1 MELNSLLPLSLV
13 LSLVSF
19 SLIGR
24 WYVMPWLRSVPQVQ
38 ALTPLLLLHSF
49 RHLGMAF
56 LLPGVTATA
65 LDVRFANPAAYGDL
79 LATLLALLALLAL
92 RLRWTLAM
100 PLVRIFNIVGSVDLL
115 NALWQGSQHVS
126 PGDFGAMYFIPAIV
140 VPALLV
146 THYLI
151 YRLLLFPSSTIV
163 GGLRQS

>member
-1 MELNSLLPLSLV
+1 MARNLLLPLSIV

-24 WYVMPWLRSVPQVQ
+24 WYVMPWLRSVPRVQ

-79 LATLLALLALLAL
+79 IAALLALLAL
-92 RLRWTLAM
+92 VALRLRWRLAI
-100 PLVRIFNIVGSVDLL
+100 PLIRIFNVVGSVDLL
-115 NALWQGSQHVS
+115 NALWQGFQHVS
-126 PGDFGAMYFIPAIV
+126 PGQLGAMYVFPAVV

-151 YRLLLFPSSTIV
+151 YRLLLLPS
-163 GGLRQS
+163 QAE

>member
-1 MELNSLLPLSLV
+1 MELNPVLPLNIV

-24 WYVMPWLRSVPQVQ
+24 WYVMPWLRSVPRMQ

-49 RHLGMAF
+49 RHIGMAF

-79 LATLLALLALLAL
+79 LAALLAFVALLAL
-92 RLRWTLAM
+92 RLQWRLAI

-115 NALWQGSQHVS
+115 NALWQGFQHV
-126 PGDFGAMYFIPAIV
+126 PAGNLGATYFIPAVV

-146 THYLI
+146 THYMI
-151 YRLLLFPSSTIV
+151 YRLLLPPS
-163 GGLRQS
+163 QAA

>member
-1 MELNSLLPLSLV
+1 MDLNSLLPLNIL

-24 WYVMPWLRSVPQVQ
+24 WYVMPWLRSVPRVQ

-49 RHLGMAF
+49 RHIGMAF
-56 LLPGVTATA
+56 LLSGVTATA

-79 LATLLALLALLAL
+79 LAALLAFVALLAL
-92 RLRWTLAM
+92 RLQWTLAI

-115 NALWQGSQHVS
+115 NALWQGFQHVS
-126 PGDFGAMYFIPAIV
+126 AGNLGATYFIPAVV

-146 THYLI
+146 THYMI
-151 YRLLLFPSSTIV
+151 YRLLLLPS
-163 GGLRQS
+163 QAD

>member
-1 MELNSLLPLSLV
+1 MEPNHLLPLSIV

-24 WYVMPWLRSVPQVQ
+24 WYVMPWLRSVPRVQ

-79 LATLLALLALLAL
+79 LAALLALLALLTL
-92 RLRWTLAM
+92 RLQWRLAI
-100 PLVRIFNIVGSVDLL
+100 PLIRIFNVAGSVDLL
-115 NALWQGSQHVS
+115 NALWQGFQHVS
-126 PGDFGAMYFIPAIV
+126 PGQLGAMYVFPAVV

-151 YRLLLFPSSTIV
+151 YRLLLLPS
-163 GGLRQS
+163 QEE